1 MSIMSIGG
9 NTEIWQE
16 LLDNENLIKSQYDV
30 LEGRLP
36 EKYNEVVL
44 VVNEDNTISDFAL
57 YSLGLRDQKELT
69 NILTKIQD
77 GEEIE
82 KKESVSYTYRELLE
96 LEFKLILN
104 TDYFEKENN
113 IWIDKKA
120 NSEYMSNI
128 LENAETIKV
137 VGIIRPSEDSV
148 STSMSS
154 GSIGYKKD
162 LKEYVIDKI
171 NNSEIAKEQKKNENI
186 NIFTGMAFLD
196 EMVQNNTFDYSNLS
210 NEQKVYL
217 SQLSEE
223 ERANLLATYS
233 KNSNN
238 TYESNLKTLGVVD
251 LDKPTSIKIYPVNFE
266 GKENISN
273 VISEYNQ
280 KKEEQG
286 KEEDIINYTD
296 LVGLMMSSVTSIINI
311 ISYVLIAFVAI
322 SLVVSSIM
330 IGIITYISVL
340 ERTKEI
346 GILRSIGASK
356 KDISRVFNA
365 ETFIVGT
372 FAGLIGIGI
381 TVLLTIPTNI
391 IIKSMTDVSN
401 IAKLPLSGAII
412 LIVISMLL
420 TMIAGLLP
428 SKMASKKDPVVALR
442 ME

>member
-1 MSIMSIGG
+1 MSIGG